1 MRNQIVDK
9 AAAPRAIA
17 EARERGD
24 AAERAVETAL
34 RRMAPLQQ
42 RTAPLPVPEALE
54 DAVLVGGSPI
64 PAGARGHRVGA
75 HPRAAGGR
83 RAAGAAAA
91 RDRAGGSTV
100 ELPFCSTA
108 RLGSG
113 APVPAAVAGSSGE
126 AFGGAVSAAA
136 ADVPSP
142 AAAPRAGPARSGAA
156 LDRTNDPE
164 ARRGSKGKGK
174 AWSAQERVV
183 L

>member
-1 MRNQIVDK
+1 MVIALVLIPELLVVVGPRGRRRHVIVR
-9 AAAPRAIA
+9 AAALLSCLFAAQRDW
-17 EARERGD
+17 E
-24 AAERAVETAL
+24 AERRS
-34 RRMAPLQQ
+34 RRPS
-42 RTAPLPVPEALE
+42 
-54 DAVLVGGSPI
+54 LVAQGK
-64 PAGARGHRVGA
+64 
-75 HPRAAGGR
+75 
-83 RAAGAAAA
+83 
-91 RDRAGGSTV
+91 
-100 ELPFCSTA
+100 
-108 RLGSG
+108 
-113 APVPAAVAGSSGE
+113 E